1 MKQLHQVQ
9 ERILELL
16 RLNMDEPLTIEGL
29 RKELELSSK
38 SVVHHHIIQLENKG
52 YLKRTPGNSRDYTL
66 LNEPER
72 QIVYI
77 NKYGLAQCG
86 PDGTIFD
93 GNPIDRIPIASKLLR
108 FPSNEAFIVEAKG
121 DSMTPKIKPGD
132 IIIARK
138 QATASDGDIVVCV
151 NNEVTIIKKY
161 RVQHSDIKL
170 QSLND
175 KYHPLSP
182 AGDFRIQGVVKN
194 IIHYD

>member
-1 MKQLHQVQ
+1 MKQLHEVQ
-9 ERILELL
+9 ERLLELL
-16 RLNMDEPLTIEGL
+16 RLNMESPLTIEAL
-29 RKELELSSK
+29 RLELQVSSK
-38 SVVHHHIIQLENKG
+38 SVVHHHITQLETKG
-52 YLKRTPGNSRDYTL
+52 YLKRNPQNPRDYTL
-66 LNEPER
+66 LHEPER
-72 QIVYI
+72 QIVYL

-108 FPSNEAFIVEAKG
+108 FPSDEAFIVEARG

-132 IIIARK
+132 LIIARK
-138 QATASDGDIVVCV
+138 QTTASDGDLVVCV
-151 NNEVTIIKKY
+151 NNEATIIKRY
-161 RVQHSDIKL
+161 RVQHADVKL

-182 AGDFRIQGVVKN
+182 AEDFRIQGVVRN